1 MAPVEARSVVDDL
14 DLQDWDEGRG
24 THGYVLSR
32 THRIGE
38 GLTDLRTQH
47 PQLLT
52 QHPRD
57 LLNQQGIHSVQLDFG
72 AVELGLGG
80 EIFSKD

>member
-38 GLTDLRTQH
+38 GLTDL
-47 PQLLT
+47 LT

>member
-47 PQLLT
+47 P
-52 QHPRD
+52 RD